1 MKHKLFSAM
10 ASFLACFVLIAAFA
24 GCSESDDLGG
34 GGGSKG
40 KSIKLQKLD
49 LSGAKYLTLVDN
61 SRAEDSDE
69 VGLFKIDENGNMTT
83 VVLSC
88 TEEEDG
94 NVTKIRTDIKVKPFE
109 IHSLAGIYTFMYGC
123 EFIDGNGNRFGLKQY
138 YEPESTEIDFN
149 ILVRHSDGAIF
160 YIPDELSNGYF
171 NRPNIPDMVRTA
183 FADDKGNLY
192 LFGRGLG
199 KLTTQNGQLVMKQVN
214 SSGVYFSGTD
224 ILPFDNETVMVQ
236 SPSWEN
242 GYNNFT
248 ILYPNGGFENYN
260 GEVDNLVSITK
271 VKSGAKAV
279 VLNEVQRENTKT
291 EYIVSLHDF
300 RVGTSYGDHTLS
312 GPLASYSSGTDY
324 TTDYTDPD
332 YRWWIPSASGSAPSH
347 LKGVYESNNWY
358 FIGQYFVIDKRTM
371 EMRELET
378 PVIFPDKTNVYKG
391 LSWVVYNYD
400 GQWIAKWSDI
410 ESLQYGKININLP
423 ANFSENSSIIDI
435 PSGKLILTGVRYVD
449 GKTVT
454 YFIDFETGNYTC
466 TETDSERPIT
476 ALIPLN

>member
-1 MKHKLFSAM
+1 
-10 ASFLACFVLIAAFA
+10 
-24 GCSESDDLGG
+24 
-34 GGGSKG
+34 
-40 KSIKLQKLD
+40 
-49 LSGAKYLTLVDN
+49 
-61 SRAEDSDE
+61 
-69 VGLFKIDENGNMTT
+69 
-83 VVLSC
+83 
-88 TEEEDG
+88 
-94 NVTKIRTDIKVKPFE
+94 
-109 IHSLAGIYTFMYGC
+109 MYGC

-160 YIPDELSNGYF
+160 YIPDELSKGYF

-248 ILYPNGGFENYN
+248 ILYPNGGFENYI
-260 GEVDNLVSITK
+260 GEVENLVSITK
-271 VKSGAKAV
+271 VKSGAKAG

-312 GPLASYSSGTDY
+312 GPLASNSSGTDY
-324 TTDYTDPD
+324 TTDYSDAD
-332 YRWWIPSASGSAPSH
+332 YR
-347 LKGVYESNNWY
+347 
-358 FIGQYFVIDKRTM
+358 
-371 EMRELET
+371 
-378 PVIFPDKTNVYKG
+378 
-391 LSWVVYNYD
+391 
-400 GQWIAKWSDI
+400 
-410 ESLQYGKININLP
+410 
-423 ANFSENSSIIDI
+423 
-435 PSGKLILTGVRYVD
+435 
-449 GKTVT
+449 
-454 YFIDFETGNYTC
+454 
-466 TETDSERPIT
+466 
-476 ALIPLN
+476 